1 MRRNKYLDKLAMTI
15 SLLGSP
21 FIVLFSMFVVLAWH
35 FNESLYQFYSYIL
48 VTGTFVILVPLAYL
62 IENIPDLKLIDL
74 HLYHKEERQKALLVV
89 SSSVLVGYWMLSSIG
104 IPKPLLII
112 ELVGIFNLI
121 IISVITFKMKL
132 SIHLAVLTI
141 AATLVVYFLG
151 FSYLPVYLL
160 IIPLAWASFYRERHD
175 LLEVLSGIGVSLVVT
190 IFSMQI
196 LLR

>member
-62 IENIPDLKLIDL
+62 IENISGLKLIDL

-160 IIPLAWASFYRERHD
+160 IIPLAWARYYRERHD
-175 LLEVLSGIGVSLVVT
+175 LLEVLSGIGVSLIVT